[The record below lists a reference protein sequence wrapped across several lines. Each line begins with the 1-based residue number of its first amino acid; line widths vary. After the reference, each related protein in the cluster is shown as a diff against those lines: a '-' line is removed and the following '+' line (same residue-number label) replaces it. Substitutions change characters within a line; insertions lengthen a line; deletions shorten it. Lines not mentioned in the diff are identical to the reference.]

1 MMVLYAKGKNGAL
14 EEICRTEIVL
24 SSSSP
29 TWITKHTLIY
39 HFEVVQVLV

>member
-1 MMVLYAKGKNGAL
+1 MMVLYAKGKTGAL
-14 EEICRTEIVL
+14 EEICRTEVVL
-24 SSSSP
+24 NSSSP